1 MAVIDAFLQPV
12 LRKYERVCFE
22 KQYVRL
28 LDRVGAPMAS
38 LIHPAHP
45 LMQAMTDLVL
55 EQHRNKL
62 KQGAV
67 LVDPNDMGLSPK
79 VLFIIDHSVKE
90 GSNPSAVISRRVQFI
105 EIDETGRAAN
115 AGWAPHLDMETIK
128 PADLRLIEDVFDAPW
143 ITKDLEGVALA
154 QASTH
159 LVPEHFDEVKTRR
172 ERSVDRTIAAV
183 QERLVKE
190 INFWSDRYIKLQDD
204 LSAGKDVRLTL
215 ENVRRTID
223 DLTAR
228 LEARQKELRDMR
240 HVISATPV
248 VMGGSLVIPAGLLL
262 QRKGQSGW
270 TADADAKTRIES
282 IAMKAVMEIEKG
294 LGHEV
299 FDVSAQKCGWDITSI
314 PPATDGKL
322 PPSLHIEVK
331 GRAKG
336 QSTIT
341 VTRNEILY
349 GLNQADKFILA
360 IVVVDGEEHQ
370 GPFYIRNPF
379 SREPDWAVT
388 SINLDLD
395 QLLARAEHARLQG
408 KS

>member
-1 MAVIDAFLQPV
+1 MRGKPSGGRVFDILGEVFEEKSLKDMLIEAIRYGDDPEVRARLLRKIEGALDTDHLKSIIHRNALCEEAMDERRLFAVKEEMEKAEARKLQPYFIRSFFSQAFQKMGGELRGREPGRWEITHIPAIIRERDRQIGGRDRRFLQPV

-45 LMQAMTDLVL
+45 LMQSMTDLVL

-90 GSNPSAVISRRVQFI
+90 GSNPSGVISRRVQFI
-105 EIDETGRAAN
+105 EIDENSRATN
-115 AGWAPHLDMETIK
+115 AGWAPHLDMETIQ

-143 ITKDLEGVALA
+143 ITRDLEGAALA
-154 QASTH
+154 HASTH

-172 ERSVDRTIAAV
+172 ERGVDKTIAAV

-204 LSAGKDVRLTL
+204 LSVGKDVRLTL

-228 LEARQKELRDMR
+228 LEARRKGIEGYAPCDLGHAGCDGRLSGDSCRASPAAQR
-240 HVISATPV
+240 T
-248 VMGGSLVIPAGLLL
+248 AGL
-262 QRKGQSGW
+262 
-270 TADADAKTRIES
+270 D
-282 IAMKAVMEIEKG
+282 
-294 LGHEV
+294 
-299 FDVSAQKCGWDITSI
+299 C
-314 PPATDGKL
+314 
-322 PPSLHIEVK
+322 
-331 GRAKG
+331 
-336 QSTIT
+336 
-341 VTRNEILY
+341 
-349 GLNQADKFILA
+349 
-360 IVVVDGEEHQ
+360 
-370 GPFYIRNPF
+370 
-379 SREPDWAVT
+379 
-388 SINLDLD
+388 
-395 QLLARAEHARLQG
+395 
-408 KS
+408 